1 MSGDMVVPT
10 YFFEGGDLP
19 NQLIIHNNVLNIK

>member
-19 NQLIIHNNVLNIK
+19 DQLIIHNNVLI